1 MKIVKKQTLSE
12 TFSVYLDRRMIRILL
27 LGIISGFPWVL
38 IGSSLSLWLKED
50 GLSRSTIGWAGL
62 IFGIYAINYLWAP
75 IIDRIRIPWLTNKIG
90 HRRGWI
96 VTMQFFILISLVCW
110 STIDPSANLWA
121 VIAIGLVIAIA
132 SATQDITVDA
142 LRIEQIGENEGTSMQ
157 AGAAMAVVGW
167 WTGYKLGGVVA
178 LNTAE
183 YFQQAGVENYWQTT
197 FLILG
202 IIVIACNIGLMFV
215 HELQS
220 VKRQIVQKKT
230 DKFILNKI
238 GSSGKYGG
246 IQIIGAILIIY
257 FIAYF
262 PLSYL
267 GINLN
272 LFFSTE
278 QVGYLLIIAAILG
291 CFLLNVESRVGTGA
305 FSWFSG
311 TISGPFVNFFQRNG
325 LKIALGILGFV
336 FLFKIG
342 EAFLGRM
349 SIVFYKEMGFSK
361 GDIALYSKGIGWI
374 TTVVFTLMGGLFA
387 IRSGVV
393 KAMFVSGILMA
404 ATNLLFAALAWSGKS
419 ELLFAFAVLLDD
431 IAAAFATVAFVAFIS
446 LLVDRTYTAT
456 QYALLASIGTLGRTT
471 LAASSGE
478 LVDWLNG
485 DWGTFFVITTLMV
498 IPSLVCLWFMRNK
511 LKLQ

>member
-1 MKIVKKQTLSE
+1 MEIYKKQTLSE
-12 TFSVYLDRRMIRILL
+12 TFSIYFDRRMIRILL

-62 IFGIYAINYLWAP
+62 IFGVYAINYLWAP

-96 VTMQFFILISLVCW
+96 VTMQFIILVSLICW
-110 STIDPSANLWA
+110 SVVDPTTNLA
-121 VIAIGLVIAIA
+121 LVITIGLIIAIA

-142 LRIEQIGENEGTSMQ
+142 LRIEQIGENEGKSMQ

-167 WTGYKLGGVVA
+167 WTGYKLGGVIA
-178 LNTAE
+178 LNAAA
-183 YFQQAGVENYWQTT
+183 YFEQAGFENYWQIT

-202 IIVIACNIGLMFV
+202 IVIIACNIGLMFI
-215 HELQS
+215 HEPQPTE
-220 VKRQIVQKKT
+220 RQESQRKT
-230 DKFILNKI
+230 DQMIEEKL
-238 GSSGKYGG
+238 GSSG
-246 IQIIGAILIIY
+246 ILIKSVAWI
-257 FIAYF
+257 
-262 PLSYL
+262 
-267 GINLN
+267 
-272 LFFSTE
+272 
-278 QVGYLLIIAAILG
+278 
-291 CFLLNVESRVGTGA
+291 
-305 FSWFSG
+305 SG
-311 TISGPFVNFFQRNG
+311 TIAGPIISFFKRNG
-325 LKIALGILGFV
+325 FKIALGILGFV

-349 SIVFYKEMGFSK
+349 SIVFYKEIGFSK

-374 TTVVFTLMGGLFA
+374 TTVVFTLLGGLFA

-419 ELLFAFAVLLDD
+419 ELFFAVAVLLDD

-485 DWGTFFVITTLMV
+485 DWGIFFVITTVMV
-498 IPSLVCLWFMRNK
+498 IPSLILLWFIRNK
-511 LKLQ
+511 LKLV

>member
-1 MKIVKKQTLSE
+1 MEIVKKQTLSE
-12 TFSVYLDRRMIRILL
+12 TFSVYLDRRMVRILL

-62 IFGIYAINYLWAP
+62 IFGVYAINYLWAP

-96 VTMQFFILISLVCW
+96 VTMQFIILVSLVCW
-110 STIDPSANLWA
+110 STIDPTANLGA
-121 VIAIGLVIAIA
+121 VISIGLVIAIA

-178 LNTAE
+178 LNAAE
-183 YFQQAGVENYWQTT
+183 YFQNAGIENYWQTT
-197 FLILG
+197 FLVLG
-202 IIVIACNIGLMFV
+202 IIIIACNIGLMFV
-215 HELQS
+215 HEPQPTE
-220 VKRQIVQKKT
+220 RQEAQRQT
-230 DKFILNKI
+230 DQMIEGKL
-238 GSSGKYGG
+238 GSSG
-246 IQIIGAILIIY
+246 IIGKS
-257 FIAYF
+257 IAW
-262 PLSYL
+262 
-267 GINLN
+267 I
-272 LFFSTE
+272 
-278 QVGYLLIIAAILG
+278 
-291 CFLLNVESRVGTGA
+291 
-305 FSWFSG
+305 SG
-311 TISGPFVNFFQRNG
+311 TIGGPIISFFKRNG
-325 LKIALGILGFV
+325 LAIALGILGFV

-374 TTVVFTLMGGLFA
+374 TTVVFTLLGGLFA

-419 ELLFAFAVLLDD
+419 EWLFAVAVLLDD

-485 DWGTFFVITTLMV
+485 DWGIFFVITTVMV
-498 IPSLVCLWFMRNK
+498 IPSLICLWIIRNK
-511 LKLQ
+511 LKLSAK

>member
-1 MKIVKKQTLSE
+1 MEIVKKQTFAE
-12 TFSVYLDRRMIRILL
+12 TFSVYFDRRMLRILL

-62 IFGIYAINYLWAP
+62 IFAVYAINYLWAP
-75 IIDRIRIPWLTNKIG
+75 IIDRIRIPWLTDKIG

-96 VTMQFFILISLVCW
+96 VTMQFIILISLICW
-110 STIDPSANLWA
+110 SVVDPTANLGL
-121 VIAIGLVIAIA
+121 VITIGLIIAIA

-142 LRIEQIGENEGTSMQ
+142 LRIEQIGENEGKSMQ

-167 WTGYKLGGVVA
+167 WTGYKLGGVIA
-178 LNTAE
+178 LNAAE
-183 YFQQAGVENYWQTT
+183 YLQNAGLENYWQIT
-197 FLILG
+197 FLVLG
-202 IIVIACNIGLMFV
+202 IVVIACNIGLMFV
-215 HELQS
+215 HET
-220 VKRQIVQKKT
+220 KPTERQLAQKQT
-230 DKFILNKI
+230 DQMIEEKLGTSGILTKI
-238 GSSGKYGG
+238 FAW
-246 IQIIGAILIIY
+246 I
-257 FIAYF
+257 
-262 PLSYL
+262 
-267 GINLN
+267 
-272 LFFSTE
+272 T
-278 QVGYLLIIAAILG
+278 
-291 CFLLNVESRVGTGA
+291 
-305 FSWFSG
+305 G
-311 TISGPFVNFFQRNG
+311 TIAGPVISFFKRNG
-325 LKIALGILGFV
+325 FKIALGILGFV

-349 SIVFYKEMGFSK
+349 SIVFYKEIRSK

-374 TTVVFTLMGGLFA
+374 TTVIFTLLGGLFA

-393 KAMFVSGILMA
+393 KAMFISGILMA
-404 ATNLLFAALAWSGKS
+404 GTNLLFAVLAWSGKS
-419 ELLFAFAVLLDD
+419 ELLFAIAVLLDD

-485 DWGTFFVITTLMV
+485 DWGIFFVITSIMV
-498 IPSLVCLWFMRNK
+498 IPSLVLLWFIRNK

>member
-1 MKIVKKQTLSE
+1 MEIVKKQTLSE

-62 IFGIYAINYLWAP
+62 IFGVYAINYLWAP
-75 IIDRIRIPWLTNKIG
+75 VIDRIRIPWLTNKIG

-96 VTMQFFILISLVCW
+96 VTMQFFILVSLVCW
-110 STIDPSANLWA
+110 STIDPTANLWA

-142 LRIEQIGENEGTSMQ
+142 LRIEQIGENEGMSMQ

-178 LNTAE
+178 LNAAQ
-183 YFQQAGVENYWQTT
+183 YFQNAGIENYWQTT
-197 FLILG
+197 FLVLG
-202 IIVIACNIGLMFV
+202 IIIIACNIGLMFV
-215 HELQS
+215 HEPQPTE
-220 VKRQIVQKKT
+220 RQIAQRQT
-230 DKFILNKI
+230 DQMIEEKL
-238 GSSGKYGG
+238 GSSGVITK
-246 IQIIGAILIIY
+246 
-257 FIAYF
+257 
-262 PLSYL
+262 
-267 GINLN
+267 
-272 LFFSTE
+272 
-278 QVGYLLIIAAILG
+278 IIAWI
-291 CFLLNVESRVGTGA
+291 
-305 FSWFSG
+305 SG
-311 TISGPFVNFFQRNG
+311 TIGGPIISFFKRNG
-325 LKIALGILGFV
+325 LAIALGILGFV

-374 TTVVFTLMGGLFA
+374 TTVVFTLLGGMFA

-419 ELLFAFAVLLDD
+419 ELLFAVAVLLDD

-485 DWGTFFVITTLMV
+485 DWGIFFVITTVMV
-498 IPSLVCLWFMRNK
+498 IPSLILLWFIRNK
-511 LKLQ
+511 LKLHSEKQ